1 MKAIMF
7 HQRVDKI
14 AFNNQNLDA
23 YDIALTS
30 EELLNDKVT

>member
-1 MKAIMF
+1 MCQ
-7 HQRVDKI
+7 QRVDKM

-30 EELLNDKVT
+30 EELSNDKVT